1 MIELSFDIRGNL
13 KPYQKIEIDIEAFK
27 TYFLYSFENSF
38 TRQVIM
44 ENYEQYLSDFQR
56 EVTPDFVQWID
67 GSFVSNKNNPKDIDF
82 VNLIDFDIYD
92 EKEEII
98 ASKFRLHNAKNVYKR
113 VDAYA
118 VKIYPEGHE
127 RAKITEY
134 DLVYWRNW
142 FTETKNNRMKK
153 KFPKGFIELKFG
165 NKK

>member
-1 MIELSFDIRGNL
+1 M
-13 KPYQKIEIDIEAFK
+13 
-27 TYFLYSFENSF
+27 
-38 TRQVIM
+38 
-44 ENYEQYLSDFQR
+44 
-56 EVTPDFVQWID
+56 
-67 GSFVSNKNNPKDIDF
+67 
-82 VNLIDFDIYD
+82 NLIDFDIYD
-92 EKEEII
+92 KKEEII
-98 ASKFRLHNAKNVYKR
+98 ASKFRLHNAKNIYKR

-118 VKIYPEGHE
+118 VKVYPEGHE